1 MRITLYY
8 GKELIIDANN
18 VTNICSYDGEYH
30 GVDSR
35 VKAYVRMRDDKMYYC
50 SDTYTQLCE
59 RRNEELRR
67 TP

>member
-50 SDTYTQLCE
+50 SDTYT
-59 RRNEELRR
+59 
-67 TP
+67 P